1 MRQRRKPLRGIE
13 GLSPR
18 QSEAPAARH
27 FSRFACQCLGG
38 QRNNRQPAGAGLR
51 PDHLRRP
58 IAIHFGPYD
67 VRPHD
72 RDIGR
77 GLVLAGFDS

>member
-1 MRQRRKPLRGIE
+1 MRNYTVLKGSSPSSRKLRQPDISRDSQRD
-13 GLSPR
+13 
-18 QSEAPAARH
+18 
-27 FSRFACQCLGG
+27 
-38 QRNNRQPAGAGLR
+38 NRRPAGAGRR

-77 GLVLAGFDS
+77 GFVLAGFDS